1 MYRYGGDG
9 SEEDLVRFM
18 IDEYREVHGEDV
30 PPPPSML
37 SDLREK
43 LLDFMDEHWT
53 PVCFQLIHGLL
64 TVTFLVVAAMN
75 GIDTVKLSLAGQQ
88 EEGFLCRRD
97 SAPRV
102 ALGNP
107 ARGLASAEVKPTH
120 GSKDA
125 KRLSYSTDSG
135 VR

>member
-1 MYRYGGDG
+1 VYQLQTALFPVLAHAVAEASDLCYVIAQMYRYGGDG

-53 PVCFQLIHGLL
+53 PVCVQL
-64 TVTFLVVAAMN
+64 
-75 GIDTVKLSLAGQQ
+75 
-88 EEGFLCRRD
+88 
-97 SAPRV
+97 
-102 ALGNP
+102 
-107 ARGLASAEVKPTH
+107 TH
-120 GSKDA
+120 GI
-125 KRLSYSTDSG
+125 LTDISSG
-135 VR
+135 RC